1 MVSYPSPM
9 ANLLQRFIK
18 DPIRIGSVADSSHW
32 LAKTMVEHSDLS
44 GPVLELGAGTGPI
57 TKEIL
62 RHLADPAQL
71 TLVELDPHLASTL
84 RHKFPAATVL
94 EEDAES
100 VLTNS
105 PTLYASIFSG
115 IPFAVMEPAKRA
127 RMYALIQERLLP
139 GGKFVMFQYS
149 RLSEKEL
156 RTRYGKEH
164 VHVHFVPLNL
174 PPAFVYECHKQKRG

>member
-1 MVSYPSPM
+1 MTS
-9 ANLLQRFIK
+9 LLERFLK
-18 DPIRIGSVADSSHW
+18 DPVKIGSVVDSSKF
-32 LAKTMVEHSDLS
+32 LAEKMAAHGRFD
-44 GPVLELGAGTGPI
+44 GPLLELGAGTGPI
-57 TKEIL
+57 TKELL
-62 RHLADPAQL
+62 RHLPDPAQL

-84 RHKFPAATVL
+84 RRKFPAATVL

-115 IPFAVMEPAKRA
+115 IPFAVMDPAKRA

-139 GGKFVMFQYS
+139 GGRFVMFQYS

-156 RTRYGKEH
+156 QARYGKEH